1 MTVFMML
8 RYENYEY
15 KISNYSMVLDVNRR
29 LYISITGF
37 CSDVIVVVTN
47 ATAKT
52 RYLKHSNTLQM
63 NVLYLTM
70 N

>member
-29 LYISITGF
+29 LYISITGI
-37 CSDVIVVVTN
+37 CSDVIVVMSTN

-63 NVLYLTM
+63 NVL
-70 N
+70 